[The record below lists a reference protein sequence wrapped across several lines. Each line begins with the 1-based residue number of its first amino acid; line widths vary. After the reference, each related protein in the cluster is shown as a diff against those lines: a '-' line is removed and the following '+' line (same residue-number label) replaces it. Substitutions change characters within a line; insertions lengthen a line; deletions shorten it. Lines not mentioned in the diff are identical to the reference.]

1 MPLQMKRVVCAE
13 TLKHHNNHTAG
24 RTSVEMRTRLI
35 VCIVIALLAGC
46 ASMGILSSA
55 ESEFETGLG
64 FFNRGQYDEAIPY
77 FTKAIELDVNYVNAY
92 IYLGRSHL
100 NMGRWAQAIQPLRTA
115 YRLSPSKTQGEVLN
129 FLIDALLGAA
139 VSDFKNGNFSGA
151 IGYLKE
157 GLGLDSGSKKIL
169 SQLVAVL
176 IAQGR
181 ELLTQGQV
189 RDAIT
194 SFSEAIR
201 LSPERGDAY
210 LGLARAFFKEG
221 DLLKALDAVE
231 KALRVD
237 PSNSD
242 AELLKKEL
250 KIMP

>member
-1 MPLQMKRVVCAE
+1 
-13 TLKHHNNHTAG
+13 
-24 RTSVEMRTRLI
+24 MRTRPIATI
-35 VCIVIALLAGC
+35 VLVLLAGC

-64 FFNRGQYDEAIPY
+64 FFNRNQYDEAIPY
-77 FTKAIELDVNYVNAY
+77 FTKAIELDANYVNAY

-100 NMGRWAQAIQPLRTA
+100 NMGRWAQAIQPFRTA
-115 YRLSPSKTQGEVLN
+115 YRLSPSQTQGEVLN

-139 VSDFKNGNFSGA
+139 VSDFKKENFSEA
-151 IGYLKE
+151 IDYLKE
-157 GLGLDSGSKKIL
+157 GLRLDAGSRKIL

-181 ELLTQGQV
+181 ELLTQGHF
-189 RDAIT
+189 RDAIA
-194 SFSEAIR
+194 SFSEATR
-201 LSPERGDAY
+201 LSPERADAY

-237 PSNSD
+237 PSNRD
-242 AELLKKEL
+242 AESLKKEL
-250 KIMP
+250 KIMPEGILSK